1 MWLVEKIKNL
11 LREFKPAI
19 LFLAKFMV
27 IYLLGNLLYGWYI
40 TYWYPAVDP
49 VTSWVTNQSAGI
61 LDLFGWETSTYNH
74 IVKPTTYI
82 VHNQKSVIA
91 VYEGCNGLNV
101 VVVFLAFLF
110 AFGPISKKL
119 FWFVPLGIIVIH
131 LSNLARIILLFL
143 VSIQLPDF
151 LYFTHKYLFTAFIF
165 FFVFLLWFWWVL
177 KLSKSREQG

>member
-1 MWLVEKIKNL
+1 MEKFRAL
-11 LREFKPAI
+11 LREFRPAI
-19 LFLAKFMV
+19 LFLAKFIG
-27 IYLLGNLLYGWYI
+27 IYLAGNLLYGWYI
-40 TYWYPAVDP
+40 TSWYPSPDP
-49 VTSWVTNQSAGI
+49 VTSWVTHQSAGI

-74 IVKPTTYI
+74 AVKPTTYI
-82 VHNQKSVIA
+82 AHNQQPIIS

-110 AFGPISKKL
+110 AFGPISKSM

-143 VSIQLPDF
+143 VSVKLPGF

-165 FFVFLLWFWWVL
+165 FFVFLFWFWWVA
-177 KLSKSREQG
+177 KLSKSREQR